1 VAVKDGQGR
10 AEGEHEL
17 EVKELLRSPKNAF
30 SMNEEGTGGDG
41 EHNTMFLGGAQEDAW
56 EWRSKLYTDFG
67 DLG

>member
-1 VAVKDGQGR
+1 VKDAQGR
-10 AEGEHEL
+10 VEGEHKP

-41 EHNTMFLGGAQEDAW
+41 EHNTMFLGGALEEAW
-56 EWRSKLYTDFG
+56 ERRSKPYTDFG